1 MSSSVAPLSPAG
13 TPSSLR
19 GHWLLTVL
27 FAGSGCAALIYE
39 LVWFQLLQFVIGS
52 SAVSLGVILGTFMGG
67 MCLGS
72 LLVPRWVSTRAH
84 PLRAYAWLEIGIA
97 VSGLVVL
104 AGMPLVGSLYS
115 QFIGYGLPGILMRG
129 LVAAICLVPPTILL
143 GATLPVI
150 ARSVDGSSSGV
161 GWLALFYGGNL
172 FGAVC
177 GCLLAGFY
185 LLRVHDSA
193 IATYCAAGLN
203 LGVALLALALAA
215 RHPHIAPCPEEA
227 ARADASAEPGVWRVY
242 LAIGLSGLCGLG
254 AEVIWTRLL
263 SLMLGGTVYTFS
275 MILAVFLIG
284 LGIGSDA
291 GARLRHSGIAL
302 RTALG
307 LCQWLLVWAMAW
319 AAWQLSASLPY
330 WPILPVMSRGPWLT
344 FQIDF
349 LRCLWT
355 ILPAACLWGASFP
368 LALAAVASPAQDP
381 GWLVG
386 RIYAANTLG
395 AIIGAVAFS
404 TVIIGTAGTQRSQQ
418 ILLLLSLVASL
429 LLLLPAAWCSRAP
442 DRDASRPILRRLGG
456 VALLFGSLAA
466 ALALVRWIPPVSGSL
481 IADGRTLLTD
491 DDKGVVVYKG
501 EGLNSSVAVKVHY
514 DGTRSFHVS
523 GKAEASS
530 APQDMRLQ
538 KMLAHVPALL
548 HPRPRSV
555 LVVGCG
561 AGVTA
566 GAFLAH
572 PEVERIVICEIEP
585 LVPRRV
591 ATYFRDENYNVI
603 DDPRVRVE
611 FDDAR
616 HFILTTNETFDIITS
631 DPIHPW
637 VKGAAMLYTNEYFE
651 LCRKRLNPGGMITQ
665 WVPLYESSSETV
677 RSELATLFS
686 VFPEASLWGNDS
698 ARFGGYDVVVLAQE
712 QPLKVNLDELI
723 ERLKRDEYR
732 EVSISLATV
741 GFLSAMDL
749 LSRYGGLAADL
760 APWLEGAQLNHD
772 RNLRL
777 QYLAGWGLSSHHE
790 VAIYETILKYR
801 KFSEKTF
808 TGSDVR
814 QQELKVRLDLDPLE
828 RSR

>member
-1 MSSSVAPLSPAG
+1 MSSANAPVSPAE
-13 TPSSLR
+13 TPSPLR

-52 SAVSLGVILGTFMGG
+52 SAISLGVILGTFMGG

-72 LLVPRWVSTRAH
+72 LLVPRWVSARTH

-97 VSGLVVL
+97 ICGIVVL
-104 AGMPLVGSLYS
+104 TGMPLVGSLYS
-115 QFIGYGLPGILMRG
+115 HTIGYGLPGFLMRG

-193 IATYCAAGLN
+193 IATYCAVGLN
-203 LGVALLALALAA
+203 LAVALLALSIAA
-215 RHPHIAPCPEEA
+215 RNPHIAPCSEDA
-227 ARADASAEPGVWRVY
+227 ALADSSAVSGAWRIY
-242 LAIGLSGLCGLG
+242 LAIGLSGLCALG

-291 GARLRHSGIAL
+291 GSRLRHSGIAP
-302 RTALG
+302 RVALG

-355 ILPAACLWGASFP
+355 ILPAAILWGASFP
-368 LALAAVASPAQDP
+368 LALAAIASPTQDP
-381 GWLVG
+381 GRLVG
-386 RIYAANTLG
+386 RVYAANTLG
-395 AIIGAVAFS
+395 AIVGAIAFS
-404 TVIIGTAGTQRSQQ
+404 TMIIGTAGTQRSQQ
-418 ILLLLSLVASL
+418 LLLLLALVASL
-429 LLLLPAAWCSRAP
+429 VPLLPTAWRFRAS
-442 DRDASRPILRRLGG
+442 DCDAPRPMLRRLGG
-456 VALLFGSLAA
+456 VALVVGLLVP
-466 ALALVRWIPPVSGSL
+466 ALAIVVRIPPVSGSL
-481 IADGRTLLTD
+481 IADGRTLLTEA
-491 DDKGVVVYKG
+491 DKGVVVYQG
-501 EGLNSSVAVKVHY
+501 EGLNSSVAVKMHY

-572 PEVERIVICEIEP
+572 PDVERIVICEIEP
-585 LVPRRV
+585 LVPRHV

-616 HFILTTNETFDIITS
+616 HYIMTTSETFDIITS

-665 WVPLYESSSETV
+665 WVPLYESSTETV
-677 RSELATLFS
+677 KSELATLFS
-686 VFPEASLWGNDS
+686 VFPEASLWGNDT
-698 ARFGGYDVVVLAQE
+698 ARYGGYDVVVLAQE
-712 QPLKVNLDELI
+712 EPLKVDLDDLI

-760 APWLEGAQLNHD
+760 APWLEDAQLNHD

-790 VAIYETILKYR
+790 GAIYDDILQYR

-814 QQELKVRLDLDPLE
+814 RQELKVRLGLDLSDH
-828 RSR
+828 S